1 MLLAGM
7 LAPQGRLP
15 PVVEMNSPLAA
26 TLLTGTA
33 VVILLVTVMTLTVL
47 VLPTETVPN
56 EIEGGDIVTAS
67 MPLPETFCTS
77 VVMEALETTVT
88 PAMLEPS
95 TNGV

>member
-26 TLLTGTA
+26 TLLMGTA
-33 VVILLVTVMTLTVL
+33 VVILLVTVMTFTVL

-56 EIEGGDIVTAS
+56 EIEVGDIVTAR
-67 MPLPETFCTS
+67 MPLPETCCTS
-77 VVMEALETTVT
+77 MMMEALDTRGT
-88 PAMLEPS
+88 PALVEPS
-95 TNGV
+95 TTG